1 MSDIRSKKNTTKN
14 NKINKA
20 SKIRKMLTIKT

>member
-1 MSDIRSKKNTTKN
+1 MSDIRSKKNATKN